1 MSCALKRILQFNQ
14 AINYG
19 PIEIYNAD
27 NQEITK
33 ACQYSWSNDEV
44 CWTVW
49 TSYDQYLSVCKN
61 IEDQFYL
68 RILLFDSLDRI
79 SINSVY
85 TKCYSICLYSGNPF
99 LEVFCDDENLFRP
112 YQNLDCALQLQQQLA
127 DSVICMLGL
136 PIYYFRTIPEDST
149 ADYTFKEY
157 VLHNV
162 KEVKQ
167 LSLMIPDGTMPS
179 SNPKFTAL
187 DFDWQTDWDV
197 EIGKTQFATAF
208 GDTAFPKTRDF
219 IYIPSMKRMWS
230 VNAAY
235 DEKNEGLM
243 WRSTTWK
250 LSLIKFEDSTNIT
263 SDDDINKLIDNLNLK
278 EYEEVFGKKE
288 EIEQERQVGALPVTV
303 PDHAATNLYD
313 ISMQDAVRQAYSLD
327 EVSVINYQ
335 YNHHSN
341 IVARTVYKFA
351 KVDSKVTYQKGYCGD
366 SGTLSFILQTQ
377 GQKNSNP
384 TIIKM
389 GPIEVGM
396 NFVQEDK
403 NFYYELIFN
412 KMKVRIEQFNSY
424 LVIIRWNKQTYNV
437 SMEVY
442 KYTHQSDVPVYKL
455 RPEMYWFEEAGQSVV
470 SSYNLDFS
478 VSKPENC
485 YIQAYPCMIT
495 NIKLYNKDLGDQTI
509 TESIKYTTQHESC
522 VICDLARHFNSGH
535 GYSIK

>member
-33 ACQYSWSNDEV
+33 TCQYSWSSDEV

-99 LEVFCDDENLFRP
+99 LETFCDSENLFKP

-136 PIYYFRTIPEDST
+136 PIYYFRTIPEAST

-208 GDTAFPKTRDF
+208 GDTAFPKNRDF

-235 DEKNEGLM
+235 DEKNEGLL

-250 LSLIKFEDSTNIT
+250 LALIKFEDSTNVSMDT
-263 SDDDINKLIDNLNLK
+263 DINKLIDNLNLK
-278 EYEEVFGKKE
+278 EYEDVFGKKE

-313 ISMQDAVRQAYSLD
+313 ISMQDAVRKAYSLD
-327 EVSVINYQ
+327 GVSVIDYS

-341 IVARTVYKFA
+341 VVARTLYKFA
-351 KVDSKVTYQKGYCGD
+351 KADSKVEYQKGYCGD

-396 NFVQEDK
+396 DLVQEGK

-424 LVIIRWNKQTYNV
+424 LVIIRWNKQTYSV

-442 KYTHQSDVPVYKL
+442 KYTHQSDIPVYKL
-455 RPEMYWFEEAGQSVV
+455 RPEMYWFEETGQSVV

-478 VSKPENC
+478 VSKAEKC

-495 NIKLYNKDLGDQTI
+495 NIKLYNMDLGDQAI